1 MKNIMWLNSKF
12 HSTISRHHLEI
23 VSRQKYRKNT
33 DFGCFA
39 SFRSPLRPR
48 DSSNSSFSPFPSLFC
63 LSCPLLLS
71 SHGPWPWLHVKPDTP
86 HSLFSHH
93 AVTSSAHHT
102 ALATASLYLSLS
114 LYSFS
119 AARLSVWRLRQD
131 SGGHW
136 VWASWGKARSFVR
149 QRWGWRGLK
158 LRHCWKDIAPFPQQ
172 RNTTAAQNLKRSPA
186 LARAM
191 GGKHIP
197 AHMITC
203 APAHTLTLNIIQA
216 FLNKLWQTC
225 FKHRKIYGPDL
236 TD

>member
-1 MKNIMWLNSKF
+1 MKKIMWLNSKF

-114 LYSFS
+114 LCI
-119 AARLSVWRLRQD
+119 LSVLHVCRFGVCGRTQVGTE
-131 SGGHW
+131 SGP
-136 VWASWGKARSFVR
+136 AEEKQEALWGNVEDEG
-149 QRWGWRGLK
+149 GWSSG
-158 LRHCWKDIAPFPQQ
+158 IA
-172 RNTTAAQNLKRSPA
+172 
-186 LARAM
+186 
-191 GGKHIP
+191 GK
-197 AHMITC
+197 T
-203 APAHTLTLNIIQA
+203 
-216 FLNKLWQTC
+216 
-225 FKHRKIYGPDL
+225 
-236 TD
+236 